1 MQRQKTLWLS
11 AASGCVWAVI
21 GLTVGFLVA
30 SSPALPT
37 RGLGRLVLIW
47 GGGIIA
53 SPLIGLLMGQLSR
66 IFGYFE
72 EVFLRIIVA
81 GASLYVAM
89 VLFII
94 ASFLTQFVLNGR
106 LPANPWTSIFGS
118 AAAAFELTCIVLWP
132 LAYLNHTLISRLWV
146 PRSPSKTV
154 IS

>member
-1 MQRQKTLWLS
+1 MHRKQALWMS
-11 AASGCVWAVI
+11 AVSGCVWAIIALAVS
-21 GLTVGFLVA
+21 FLV
-30 SSPALPT
+30 STPT
-37 RGLGRLVLIW
+37 LGLGLGRVVL
-47 GGGIIA
+47 GCAGGIIA
-53 SPLIGLLMGQLSR
+53 APLIGLLTGPVSR

-72 EVFLRIIVA
+72 EVFLRVIVA

-94 ASFLTQFVLNGR
+94 ASFLTQFVVLNVR
-106 LPANPWTSIFGS
+106 LPANPWTSIFGG

-146 PRSPSKTV
+146 PPLPRSAV

>member
-1 MQRQKTLWLS
+1 MQRKKTLWMS
-11 AASGCVWAVI
+11 AASGCVWAII
-21 GLTVGFLVA
+21 GLGVSFLVA
-30 SSPALPT
+30 TPT
-37 RGLGRLVLIW
+37 LGLGRLVLSW
-47 GGGIIA
+47 AGGIIA
-53 SPLIGLLMGQLSR
+53 APLIGLLMGQVSR

-72 EVFLRIIVA
+72 EVFLRVIVA

-94 ASFLTQFVLNGR
+94 ASFLTQFVVLNVR
-106 LPANPWTSIFGS
+106 LPANPWTSIFGG

-146 PRSPSKTV
+146 PPLPRSAV